1 MTNEAYIFN
10 ETNRERAITRRSARC
25 KKNGSKSKSCKLGV
39 DRLSNKQIEK
49 LHGPVQSWKMTNFYS
64 WKEFKSMPND
74 IQVEYINYLIDKY
87 GVGLA
92 TISSRVFYKS
102 SRTLQQHF
110 RRLDVEDQIHIPAKG
125 GSIARDAYLRLEED
139 IKAYNSP
146 VAEEEPAIEAA
157 PELEAVVIESE
168 AEPIVD
174 PEKPVVSSMAFST
187 EYVADKIDF
196 YALSYVENMF
206 KGRKIH
212 VSISIEAV

>member
-1 MTNEAYIFN
+1 MTNEAYTFN

-64 WKEFKSMPND
+64 WNEFKSMPND
-74 IQVEYINYLIDKY
+74 IQVEYINYLLDKY

-92 TISSRVFYKS
+92 TISTRVFYKS
-102 SRTLQQHF
+102 MRLLQQHF
-110 RRLDVEDQIHIPAKG
+110 RRLGIEDQIHIPAKG
-125 GSIARDAYLRLEED
+125 GKIARDAYLRLEED
-139 IKAYNSP
+139 IEKAYKSP
-146 VAEEEPAIEAA
+146 VPDEEPTMEAE
-157 PELEAVVIESE
+157 PEPE
-168 AEPIVD
+168 AEPIVEL
-174 PEKPVVSSMAFST
+174 EKPVVTSMAFST
-187 EYVADKIDF
+187 EYVSDKIDF

-206 KGRKIH
+206 KDRKIH

>member
-1 MTNEAYIFN
+1 MTNEAYTFN

-64 WKEFKSMPND
+64 WEEFKSMPSD
-74 IQVEYINYLIDKY
+74 IQVEYINYLLDKY

-92 TISSRVFYKS
+92 TISIRVFYKS
-102 SRTLQQHF
+102 ARLLQQHF
-110 RRLDVEDQIHIPAKG
+110 RRLGIEDQIHIPAKG
-125 GSIARDAYLRLEED
+125 GSVARDAYLRLEED

-146 VAEEEPAIEAA
+146 VLDEEPVMEAD
-157 PELEAVVIESE
+157 PEPEPVVMEPE

-174 PEKPVVSSMAFST
+174 PEKPVVTSMAFAT
-187 EYVADKIDF
+187 EYVGDKIDF
-196 YALSYVENMF
+196 YTLSYVENMF
-206 KGRKIH
+206 KGRKIR

>member
-1 MTNEAYIFN
+1 MTDEAYTFN

-64 WKEFKSMPND
+64 WKEFKSMPSD
-74 IQVEYINYLIDKY
+74 IQVEYINYLLDKY

-92 TISSRVFYKS
+92 TISTRVFYKS
-102 SRTLQQHF
+102 AHLLQQHF
-110 RRLDVEDQIHIPAKG
+110 RKLGIEDQIHIPAKG
-125 GSIARDAYLRLEED
+125 GTIARAAYLRLEED

-146 VAEEEPAIEAA
+146 VPDEEPTMEAN
-157 PELEAVVIESE
+157 PEPVVMEPE

-174 PEKPVVSSMAFST
+174 PEKPVVTSMAFST
-187 EYVADKIDF
+187 EYVSDKIDF